1 VAAQLRTLL
10 AAQVVAP
17 ALAALPWLQGKLR
30 VL

>member
-1 VAAQLRTLL
+1 LRALL
-10 AAQVVAP
+10 QDQVVAP